1 MFWSI
6 VLSISSLKKGKYRLA
21 NTTVQRDKT
30 EVTKNTTEQRDKTE
44 VSKQLLRW
52 G

>member
-1 MFWSI
+1 MLWSM

-30 EVTKNTTEQRDKTE
+30 EVSKNTIVQRDNTE
-44 VSKQLLRW
+44 VSKELPRW
-52 G
+52 W